1 MRGWL
6 CGAGQQ
12 EQVGFDPREPA
23 RDLWNFYIES
33 TMGQLLLLLWQV
45 VNLYHMKN
53 SKSNKEEGK
62 GYIIPT
68 RFICVLY
75 SEFPLKLL
83 FSNTES

>member
-1 MRGWL
+1 
-6 CGAGQQ
+6 
-12 EQVGFDPREPA
+12 
-23 RDLWNFYIES
+23 
-33 TMGQLLLLLWQV
+33 
-45 VNLYHMKN
+45 MKN

-62 GYIIPT
+62 GYIIPA